1 MSDTPAV
8 APAVAIVLA
17 GQRRGAV
24 NALAARAGV
33 SHKCLVPIAG
43 KPLIAHVLA
52 TLVALPDLAEIRIS
66 VEPDAEAGL
75 RPVLAPFE
83 ASGVPIR
90 VVPSEARLADS
101 LVAAAGDDPG
111 PFIVTT
117 ADNVLLTPAAAAQVR
132 GALDGADAVAA
143 MARKA
148 SVLAAHPEGQR
159 NFYRFRDD
167 DYANCNVYALANRK
181 AIDAGAEVFRG
192 GGQFMKSV
200 GRMIAAFGLHNIVL
214 LRLGAFSR
222 EAAMRRL
229 SRRLGLVVRAIEFTD
244 GSLAVDVDNERTY
257 RVCEELLAKRAA
269 GA

>member
-1 MSDTPAV
+1 MPD

-24 NALAARAGV
+24 NPLAARAGV

-43 KPLIAHVLA
+43 RPLIAHVLS
-52 TLVALPDLAEIRIS
+52 TLTALPGLAEIRIS
-66 VEPDAEAGL
+66 VEPDAEADL

-83 ASGVPIR
+83 AFGVPIR
-90 VVPSEARLADS
+90 LVPSEAKLADS
-101 LVAAAGDDPG
+101 LVAASERDSG
-111 PFIVTT
+111 PFLVTT
-117 ADNVLLTPAAAAQVR
+117 ADNVLLTPEAVAQVR
-132 GALDGADAVAA
+132 AALGEADAVAA

-167 DYANCNVYALANRK
+167 EYANCNVYALANRK
-181 AIDAGAEVFRG
+181 AIDAGAQVFHG

-200 GRMIAAFGLHNIVL
+200 WRMIRAFGLHNIVL
-214 LRLGAFSR
+214 LRMGAFSR
-222 EAAMRRL
+222 ESAMRRL

-244 GSLAVDVDNERTY
+244 GSLAVDVDNERTF
-257 RVCEELLAKRAA
+257 RVCEELLARRAERNKP
-269 GA
+269 